1 MPHCI
6 IEYSRPP
13 EAIVS
18 PEALMERVH
27 QGVVSSGLFDASAIK
42 VRALPYDHFDDLA
55 WFSGWIISS

>member
-1 MPHCI
+1 
-6 IEYSRPP
+6 
-13 EAIVS
+13 
-18 PEALMERVH
+18 MERVH